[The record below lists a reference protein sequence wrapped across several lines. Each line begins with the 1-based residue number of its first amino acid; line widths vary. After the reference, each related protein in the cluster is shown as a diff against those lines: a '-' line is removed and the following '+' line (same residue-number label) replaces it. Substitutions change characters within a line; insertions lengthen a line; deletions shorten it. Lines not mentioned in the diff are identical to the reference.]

1 MKPIWKA
8 RRSMV
13 KTEAWETCQLLGIM
27 ANIGTCSEV
36 VEVSRDSWVV
46 AMGEVWN
53 RACRSQMR

>member
-13 KTEAWETCQLLGIM
+13 KTEPWETYQLLGIM
-27 ANIGTCSEV
+27 ANIGTRSEV

-46 AMGEVWN
+46 AVGEVWN
-53 RACRSQMR
+53 RVEVR

>member
-13 KTEAWETCQLLGIM
+13 KTEPWETCQFLGIM
-27 ANIGTCSEV
+27 ANIATRSEV

-46 AMGEVWN
+46 TVGKVWN
-53 RACRSQMR
+53 RVEVR